1 MAKFR
6 AASISADLV
15 LETSSVLFFCGAAFS
30 AMSLLRQHVGNPV
43 SFIVATSIPAAA
55 SLLLLLVALLV
66 PALYAV
72 NRLKFPLNVTLPLVH
87 GSLVYML
94 AVLTRSSFGLEKPPT
109 PLIPA
114 LLWAALLWADYRFLA
129 PAILGQI
136 FVLTIV
142 IGLKAGPVAEQPD
155 ATLQR

>member
-1 MAKFR
+1 MAKLR

-15 LETSSVLFFCGAAFS
+15 LETSSVLFFCGGAFS
-30 AMSLLRQHVGNPV
+30 AMSLMRQHEDSAV

-55 SLLLLLVALLV
+55 SLLLLFVALVV
-66 PALYAV
+66 PGLYAV
-72 NRLKFPLNVTLPLVH
+72 KRLQFPLNFTLPLVH

-94 AVLTRSSFGLEKPPT
+94 ATLTRSSFGLEKPPT

-114 LLWAALLWADYRFLA
+114 LLWADARFLA

-136 FVLTIV
+136 VVLSLL
-142 IGLKAGPVAEQPD
+142 IGLKGRPLAPEP
-155 ATLQR
+155 T